1 MRPRPSNICNST
13 SIIEAAFDTATRLF
27 GLRFKELN
35 GIPVWHP
42 DVRVW
47 DVTDAAGKHVALFF
61 GDYFARPSK
70 HSGAWMTSLREQ
82 EKLTRRHPPADR
94 QCDEFRQGR
103 RRRSRRCCRYDDAR
117 TLFHEFG
124 HALHGILSDV
134 TYPMI
139 AGTNVDTDFVELPSQ
154 LYEHWFER
162 PEVLRKF
169 AVHYQTG
176 EPIPE
181 DLLRKVLEART
192 FNQACATVE
201 YVSSALVDL
210 EFHSLD
216 NRPTRSTSSTSS
228 ARRSTSSA
236 CPRRS

>member
-1 MRPRPSNICNST
+1 
-13 SIIEAAFDTATRLF
+13 
-27 GLRFKELN
+27 
-35 GIPVWHP
+35 
-42 DVRVW
+42 
-47 DVTDAAGKHVALFF
+47 
-61 GDYFARPSK
+61 
-70 HSGAWMTSLREQ
+70 MTSLRDQ
-82 EKLTRRHPPADR
+82 EKLNGDNIRPLIVNVMNFNKGADGNPALL
-94 QCDEFRQGR
+94 
-103 RRRSRRCCRYDDAR
+103 SYDDAR

-124 HALHGILSDV
+124 HALHGMLSDV

-181 DLLRKVLEART
+181 DLLRKVLAARS

-201 YVSSALVDL
+201 YVSS
-210 EFHSLD
+210 S
-216 NRPTRSTSSTSS
+216 R
-228 ARRSTSSA
+228 
-236 CPRRS
+236 